1 MRISVDT
8 NIIIS
13 AGLFPESNIGKALK
27 HIMQQHHLV
36 LSRYTLDE
44 LKEVFE
50 RKFAKRT
57 EYLNQFVE
65 DLQYELMDMS
75 IDNYEKYPRI
85 RDADDIPLLAFAIE
99 ADIDILIT
107 GDKDFDEINIQ
118 RPKIMKARHYIDEY
132 MQSRPPDNNPSLGN
146 GE

>member
-1 MRISVDT
+1 MRISVDA

-27 HIMQQHHLV
+27 HIMRNHNLV

-50 RKFAKRT
+50 KKFVNRI

-65 DLQYELMDMS
+65 DLKYELLDMK
-75 IDNYEKYPRI
+75 IDNYEKYPWM
-85 RDADDIPLLAFAIE
+85 RDEDDIPLLAFAIE
-99 ADIDILIT
+99 ANIDVLIT
-107 GDKDFDEINIQ
+107 GDKDFDEIKVQ
-118 RPKIMKARHYIDEY
+118 KPKIMTARNYMDEY
-132 MQSRPPDNNPSLGN
+132 MK
-146 GE
+146 

>member
-1 MRISVDT
+1 VDT

-13 AGLFPESNIGKALK
+13 AGLFPESNIGRVLK
-27 HIMQQHHLV
+27 HIMQNHNLV

-50 RKFAKRT
+50 KKFEKRI

-65 DLQYELMDMS
+65 NLEYELIDMK

-85 RDADDIPLLAFAIE
+85 RDEDDIPILAFAIE
-99 ADIDILIT
+99 ANIDVLIT
-107 GDKDFDEINIQ
+107 GDKDFDEIKIQ
-118 RPKIMKARHYIDEY
+118 KPKIMKARNYIDEY
-132 MQSRPPDNNPSLGN
+132 MK
-146 GE
+146 

>member
-27 HIMQQHHLV
+27 HIMQNHNLV
-36 LSRYTLDE
+36 MSQYTLDE

-50 RKFAKRT
+50 KKFVRKI

-65 DLQYELMDMS
+65 DLKYELIDIR

-85 RDADDIPLLAFAIE
+85 RDKDDIPLLAFAIE
-99 ADIDILIT
+99 ANVDILIT
-107 GDKDFDEINIQ
+107 GDKDFDEMNYLAAERRGI
-118 RPKIMKARHYIDEY
+118 RFFCEKSVVR
-132 MQSRPPDNNPSLGN
+132 
-146 GE
+146 